1 MPSYYSLALLFA
13 LSLAIGDALFGIT
26 FLQPDEQVLLK
37 GLSTLTVR
45 NGPGLKMY
53 PPLVTRVTKR
63 KGTTLDERQY
73 VVVTNT
79 LTGAR
84 RVEKGP
90 QLFFAGPHDEFDD
103 ALRLAA
109 STTGAQQAGWATQRP
124 AQKARV
130 TRHSRHEH
138 RMEGRR
144 TGEYLQFT
152 AT

>member
-63 KGTTLDERQY
+63 KGTTLKK
-73 VVVTNT
+73 NT
-79 LTGAR
+79 R
-84 RVEKGP
+84 RS
-90 QLFFAGPHDEFDD
+90 A
-103 ALRLAA
+103 
-109 STTGAQQAGWATQRP
+109 
-124 AQKARV
+124 
-130 TRHSRHEH
+130 EH
-138 RMEGRR
+138 AE
-144 TGEYLQFT
+144 
-152 AT
+152 